1 MHTTMHAYRHTQKK
15 TMINEKE
22 ALEFQ
27 REQRG
32 VYGII
37 YREEKLCNYNPTKIY
52 LIMCITNKSYLPNKY
67 VLKILHLK
75 EVTDRLL
82 KEQSQPGKVVH
93 SFNSSTWQ
101 VEESKGR

>member
-1 MHTTMHAYRHTQKK
+1 MRAYRHTHKK

-37 YREEKLCNYNPTKIY
+37 YREEKLCNYNPTKNIFD
-52 LIMCITNKSYLPNKY
+52 Y
-67 VLKILHLK
+67 VYNQQIIF
-75 EVTDRLL
+75 T
-82 KEQSQPGKVVH
+82 
-93 SFNSSTWQ
+93 
-101 VEESKGR
+101 